1 MMRWK
6 CLGLGAAAFLVSHL
20 VEVEMW
26 SSWFGG
32 NGLTPWFLN
41 SARAGAFTAVSLA
54 LVAGFAAARD
64 AGEATVRGVNV
75 GLGAAAAMVVVLFV
89 VGPGTLFPIAL
100 AIGLAVVESASVGG
114 ALAGASLKGAA
125 SARRPSADS

>member
-6 CLGLGAAAFLVSHL
+6 CLGLGAAAFLVSHF
-20 VEVEMW
+20 VEAAMW

-32 NGLTPWFLN
+32 NAVTPWFLN
-41 SARAGAFTAVSLA
+41 SPRAGAFTVVSLA
-54 LVAGFAAARD
+54 LVAGFASARD
-64 AGEATVRGVNV
+64 AGEAVVRGVNV
-75 GLGAAAAMVVVLFV
+75 GLGATAALLVVLFV

-100 AIGLAVVESASVGG
+100 AIGLAVVESASVVG
-114 ALAGASLKGAA
+114 ALAGAALKGAT